1 VFYVGGGLPLLL
13 LPVLALRLPESARFL
28 AMAGDHVGLGR
39 ILRRMGSPVR
49 PEDIQAEP
57 AATRS
62 RVSSLF
68 TEGRRPATLLIWLV
82 MFLSCCWPTCW

>member
-1 VFYVGGGLPLLL
+1 LLL

-28 AMAGDHVGLGR
+28 AMAGDHAGWAGSCVGWAAR
-39 ILRRMGSPVR
+39 VR

-68 TEGRRPATLLIWLV
+68 TEGRAAGTLLIWLV
-82 MFLSCCWPTCW
+82 MFSACCWPTCW